1 MLETYPPISANKF
14 LPKWYKEKKPN
25 YVNVEDA
32 MVNPLVQKH
41 AKQCPAIQ
49 DYLVDGV
56 VIPAWSD
63 MQIIA
68 NQNGVVEWNI
78 SVGHS
83 ASFNETFLDNQN
95 QKQLEGM
102 GLWDIDNV
110 GILKLS
116 SPYMFVTPEGYGTHF
131 YDPFYHHRNNI
142 RLLPGRVE
150 TDIWHEVNF
159 PFEFDNRDVPK
170 ESKVI
175 SVKAGEPLVVASVY
189 KKSIKT
195 KLNVHKYSEE
205 KQNIYDNNNA
215 ISHTLSGN
223 WRRTKRILNEEE

>member
-1 MLETYPPISANKF
+1 MSANKF
-14 LPKWYKEKKPN
+14 LPKWYKERKPN
-25 YVNVEDA
+25 YVTLDDA
-32 MVNPLVQKH
+32 YVNPLVHKH

-49 DYLVDGV
+49 DYLVDGI

-63 MQIIA
+63 MQIVA

-78 SVGHS
+78 SIGHS
-83 ASFNETFLDNQN
+83 ASVDDKFLDNQD
-95 QKQLEGM
+95 QRQLKGM
-102 GLWDIDNV
+102 GLWDIENIGV
-110 GILKLS
+110 LKLNT
-116 SPYMFVTPEGYGTHF
+116 PYMFHTPKGYGTHF

-159 PFEFDNRDVPK
+159 PFEFDNTDIPI
-170 ESKVI
+170 ESKLI

-189 KKSIKT
+189 KKSDKT

-205 KQNIYDNNNA
+205 KKDSYDNKNTV
-215 ISHTLSGN
+215 SHTLSGN
-223 WRRTKRILNEEE
+223 WHRTKKILDEEE